1 MHKLGLLLLAAGIA
15 LPGFAATRIT
25 VEQLEHV
32 LAAAHG
38 KPDLKVAKQ
47 LSDLE
52 LTERLSGAKRSRW
65 EADSPG
71 PESRQALVA
80 LADLSAFL
88 DPPTAEIP
96 ATATPD
102 LDTQRKIMA
111 QAVDYAVRT
120 ISKLPDFFATR
131 DTIHF
136 EDTPPRQ
143 LDTGYRPLHPV
154 ARTSAIVL
162 YRDGK
167 EVVDSKAVKG
177 NLSQQAAP
185 TLTTSGVFGLILGTV
200 LVDSSHGKLVWSHWE
215 QAAAGAEAVF
225 HYAVSREQSHYRV
238 EFCCVPGDHGNGT
251 FKRLSGYHGE
261 ITVDPLNGAVL
272 RLTLEADLQ
281 PTDPLLRSDIVVEY
295 GPVEIGGKT
304 YICPIKSVSITV
316 SPALPS
322 AASAEM
328 QRYRGK
334 LLDKDNWAA
343 REHLQ
348 TLLNDVVFEQYHLF
362 RAAARILTG
371 DSPVAEANQPASSP
385 PETKDGGSPAP
396 AEAPVE
402 TAAAET
408 GVPAAPVVPAA
419 ASNPAEPPAPEPATP
434 EINVAQA
441 TGLPEPPANSQ
452 TGSTNSSFTLRMT
465 ARLVDVGLVAFDKK
479 GHPVT
484 DLKPE
489 DFEIYDNGRKQ
500 TVRSFSQAS
509 VESAKESG
517 LTPGQPVFS
526 NRRADIA
533 DARPGMGKT
542 ESSSTILLMDPA
554 NLAWADLT
562 YARGEMLRFL
572 RSLPANETV
581 GLYVMHA
588 RSFQV
593 LEEGTT
599 DHVLLASKLH
609 GWIPSAQDMARA
621 QEAEQLNRQ
630 EFDASEIQNGDY
642 MQGTNPNTY
651 TQLDTVNPGGQDFDP
666 KVDDRNTNPGR
677 DAMVILA
684 GVARHLA
691 AVPGRKNLVWVSS
704 DNVLAD
710 WTDKAPAIDKS
721 GKHIQGFVMQA
732 QEAMNDAHVSVYPL
746 DASQLDEKAQ
756 NPMLGDLNSGL
767 EPEITA
773 APGTTGG
780 PHKPS
785 RIDAEMQQ
793 NVHPIQAAIQEMA
806 EATGGHAF
814 RRSGDIAKNLD
825 EVIADGRA
833 AYLLGFTPDTPAD
846 DQYHLLTVK
855 LAARRGVTLRYRTG
869 YEYAKEPAT
878 LKERFQRAVWQSLDV
893 SEIAISANPL
903 AASQGATLKL
913 NIATNDIAL
922 KQQDERWV
930 DKLDIFLIQRDDEGL
945 HARVTGQTLSLT
957 LKPATYAKLIQ
968 DGIPFDQ
975 FIEKKQNAG
984 SVRIVVVDENSGRMG
999 SVTVP
1004 SAVLKGKS

>member
-1 MHKLGLLLLAAGIA
+1 MQKLGLLLLAAGIA
-15 LPGFAATRIT
+15 LPGFAATRVT

-32 LAAAHG
+32 LAAGHG
-38 KPDLKVAKQ
+38 KPDVKLAKQ

-52 LTERLSGAKRSRW
+52 LTERLSAAKLSRW

-80 LADLSAFL
+80 LADQSAFL
-88 DPPTAEIP
+88 DPPAAEIP

-154 ARTSAIVL
+154 ARTSATLL

-167 EVVDSKAVKG
+167 EVVDSGAAKG
-177 NLSQQAAP
+177 SPSQQAAP
-185 TLTTSGVFGLILGTV
+185 ALTTSGVFGLILGTV

-225 HYAVSREQSHYRV
+225 HYAVPREQSHYRV
-238 EFCCVPGDHGNGT
+238 EFCCVRGDHGNGA
-251 FKRLSGYHGE
+251 FKQLSGYHGE

-281 PTDPLLRSDIVVEY
+281 PTDPLVRSDIVVEY

-316 SPALPS
+316 SPAL
-322 AASAEM
+322 ASDASEM

-362 RAAARILTG
+362 RAEARILSG
-371 DSPVAEANQPASSP
+371 NSAEAEMNQPASSP
-385 PETKDGGSPAP
+385 TAEMSDAGSPAP

-402 TAAAET
+402 TAPAE
-408 GVPAAPVVPAA
+408 ASAPVAPATPAA
-419 ASNPAEPPAPEPATP
+419 ASTPAEPPAPEPATP

-441 TGLPEPPANSQ
+441 TGLPEPPANPQ

-500 TVRSFSQAS
+500 TVRSFSQAG

-526 NRRADIA
+526 NRRADRV
-533 DARPGMGKT
+533 DAQPGAGVT
-542 ESSSTILLMDPA
+542 EGSTTILLLDPG
-554 NLAWADLT
+554 NLAWPDLT
-562 YARGEMLRFL
+562 YARGEILRFL
-572 RSLPANETV
+572 QSLPANEVV
-581 GLYVMHA
+581 GLYVMNAHG
-588 RSFQV
+588 FQV
-593 LEEGTT
+593 LEERTA
-599 DHVLLASKLH
+599 DHALLASKLH
-609 GWIPSAQDMARA
+609 GWMPSAQDLAQA
-621 QEAEQLNRQ
+621 QEMEQRNRQ
-630 EFDASEIQNGDY
+630 QFDYVLNPTDLQFVNGNINMAPDTAT
-642 MQGTNPNTY
+642 MVDP
-651 TQLDTVNPGGQDFDP
+651 QLRDNGS
-666 KVDDRNTNPGR
+666 NPGR
-677 DAMVILA
+677 SAFPILA

-691 AVPGRKNLVWVSS
+691 VIPGHKNLVWITS

-710 WTDKAPAIDKS
+710 WTNQAVGSDKGS
-721 GKHIQGFVMQA
+721 KHVEGYVLRA
-732 QEAMNDAHVSVYPL
+732 QEALNDAHVSVYPL
-746 DASQLDEKAQ
+746 DASQLETNAIDPSLLGRNVQLSPSVTAPPGAQ
-756 NPMLGDLNSGL
+756 AGGQ
-767 EPEITA
+767 
-773 APGTTGG
+773 APG
-780 PHKPS
+780 
-785 RIDAEMQQ
+785 RVAAEMQQ
-793 NVHPIQAAIQEMA
+793 DLHPIQAAIQEMA
-806 EATGGHAF
+806 EATGGRAF
-814 RRSGDIAKNLD
+814 RRNGQIAKNLD

-878 LKERFQRAVWQSLDV
+878 LKERFQRAVWQALDV
-893 SEIAISANPL
+893 SEIAVSANPV
-903 AASQGATLKL
+903 AASEGATVKL
-913 NIATNDIAL
+913 NIATNDLAL
-922 KQQDERWV
+922 KQQAEHWV
-930 DKLDIFLIQRDDEGL
+930 DKLDVFLIQRDDEGL
-945 HARVTGQTLSLT
+945 HARITGQTLTLT
-957 LKPATYAKLIQ
+957 LKPATYAKLLQ
-968 DGIPFDQ
+968 EGIPFDQ
-975 FIEKKQNAG
+975 YIEKKPDAG
-984 SVRIVVVDENSGRMG
+984 SMRIIVVDENSGRMG
-999 SVTVP
+999 SVTIP
-1004 SAVLKGKS
+1004 AAALRGKS

>member
-1 MHKLGLLLLAAGIA
+1 MQKLGLLLLAAGVT
-15 LPGFAATRIT
+15 LPGFAATRVT

-38 KPDLKVAKQ
+38 KPDVKVAKQ

-52 LTERLSGAKRSRW
+52 LTERLSAAKLLRW

-88 DPPTAEIP
+88 DPPAAEIP

-102 LDTQRKIMA
+102 LETQRKIMA

-154 ARTSAIVL
+154 ARTSATLL
-162 YRDGK
+162 YRNGK
-167 EVVDSKAVKG
+167 EVVDSEAAKG

-185 TLTTSGVFGLILGTV
+185 ALTTSGVFGLILGTA

-215 QAAAGAEAVF
+215 QAGTGAAAVF
-225 HYAVSREQSHYRV
+225 HYAVPKEKSHYRV
-238 EFCCVPGDHGNGT
+238 EFCCVSGDHGNGT

-261 ITVDPLNGAVL
+261 ITVDSLNGAVL

-304 YICPIKSVSITV
+304 YICPVKSVSITV

-322 AASAEM
+322 DAAEM

-334 LLDKDNWAA
+334 LLDKDYGAA

-348 TLLNDVVFEQYHLF
+348 TLLNDVAFEQYHLF
-362 RAAARILTG
+362 RAEARILTG
-371 DSPVAEANQPASSP
+371 DSAVAEANQPASGP
-385 PETKDGGSPAP
+385 ADTKGPKSAAP

-402 TAAAET
+402 TATADTSVPVA
-408 GVPAAPVVPAA
+408 PAAPASSAPVSTASAA
-419 ASNPAEPPAPEPATP
+419 AAAPAPEPATP

-441 TGLPEPPANSQ
+441 TGLPEAPANSQ
-452 TGSTNSSFTLRMT
+452 TGSTNSSFTLRLT

-479 GHPVT
+479 GRPVT

-500 TVRSFSQAS
+500 TVRTFSQAG
-509 VESAKESG
+509 VESAKEPG
-517 LTPGQPVFS
+517 LTPGQFVFS
-526 NRRADIA
+526 NRRADTV
-533 DARPGMGKT
+533 DAQPGAGVT
-542 ESSSTILLMDPA
+542 ESSTTILLLDPG
-554 NLAWADLT
+554 NLAWPDLT

-572 RSLPANETV
+572 RSLPVNELV
-581 GLYVMHA
+581 GLYVMNA
-588 RSFQV
+588 QGFQV
-593 LEEGTT
+593 LEEGTA
-599 DHVLLASKLH
+599 DHALLASKLH
-609 GWIPSAQDMARA
+609 GWMPSAQDLAQA
-621 QEAEQLNRQ
+621 QEMEQRNRQ
-630 EFDASEIQNGDY
+630 QFDYVLNPTDLQSVNG
-642 MQGTNPNTY
+642 NINTAP
-651 TQLDTVNPGGQDFDP
+651 DTAAMIDP
-666 KVDDRNTNPGR
+666 RLRDNGSNPGR
-677 DAMVILA
+677 SAFPILA

-691 AVPGRKNLVWVSS
+691 AIPGHKNLVWITS
-704 DNVLAD
+704 DNVLTD
-710 WTDKAPAIDKS
+710 WSNQAVGSDKGS
-721 GKHIQGFVMQA
+721 KHIEGYVLRA
-732 QEAMNDAHVSVYPL
+732 QEALNDAHVSVYPL
-746 DASQLDEKAQ
+746 DASQLETNAIDPSLLARNVQVSPSVTLPPGAQ
-756 NPMLGDLNSGL
+756 AGGQ
-767 EPEITA
+767 
-773 APGTTGG
+773 APG
-780 PHKPS
+780 
-785 RIDAEMQQ
+785 RINAEMQQ
-793 NVHPIQAAIQEMA
+793 DLHPIQASIREMA
-806 EATGGHAF
+806 EATGGRAF
-814 RRSGDIAKNLD
+814 RRNGQIAKNLD

-869 YEYAKEPAT
+869 YEYGKELAT
-878 LKERFQRAVWQSLDV
+878 IKERFQRAVWQAHDV
-893 SEIAISANPL
+893 SEIAVSANPV
-903 AASQGATLKL
+903 AASEGTTLKL
-913 NIATNDIAL
+913 NIAGNDLAL
-922 KQQDERWV
+922 KQQAEHWV
-930 DKLDIFLIQRDDEGL
+930 DKLDVFLIQRDDAGL
-945 HARVTGQTLSLT
+945 HARITGQTLTLR
-957 LKPATYAKLIQ
+957 LKPATYAKLLQ

-975 FIEKKQNAG
+975 YIEKRPDAG

-1004 SAVLKGKS
+1004 AAALPGKS

>member
-1 MHKLGLLLLAAGIA
+1 MQKLGLLLLAAGIA
-15 LPGFAATRIT
+15 LPGFAATRVT

-32 LAAAHG
+32 LAAGHG
-38 KPDLKVAKQ
+38 KPDVKLAKQ

-52 LTERLSGAKRSRW
+52 LTERLSAAKLSRW

-80 LADLSAFL
+80 LADQSAFL
-88 DPPTAEIP
+88 DPPAAEIP

-154 ARTSAIVL
+154 ARTSATLL

-167 EVVDSKAVKG
+167 EVVDSGAAKG
-177 NLSQQAAP
+177 SPSQQAAP
-185 TLTTSGVFGLILGTV
+185 ALTTSGVFGLILGTV

-225 HYAVSREQSHYRV
+225 HYAVPREQSHYRV
-238 EFCCVPGDHGNGT
+238 EFCCVRGDHGNGA

-281 PTDPLLRSDIVVEY
+281 PTDPLVRSDIVVEY

-316 SPALPS
+316 SPAL
-322 AASAEM
+322 ASDASEM

-362 RAAARILTG
+362 RADARILTG
-371 DSPVAEANQPASSP
+371 NSAEAEMKQPASSP
-385 PETKDGGSPAP
+385 TAEMSDAGSPAP

-402 TAAAET
+402 TAPAE
-408 GVPAAPVVPAA
+408 ASAPVAPATPAA
-419 ASNPAEPPAPEPATP
+419 ASTPAEPPAPEPATP

-441 TGLPEPPANSQ
+441 TGLPEAPANSQ

-526 NRRADIA
+526 NRRADRV
-533 DARPGMGKT
+533 DAQPGAGVT
-542 ESSSTILLMDPA
+542 EGSTTILLLDPG
-554 NLAWADLT
+554 NLAWPDLT
-562 YARGEMLRFL
+562 YARGEILRFL
-572 RSLPANETV
+572 QSLPANEVV
-581 GLYVMHA
+581 GLYVMNAHG
-588 RSFQV
+588 FQV
-593 LEEGTT
+593 LEERTA
-599 DHVLLASKLH
+599 DHALLASKLH
-609 GWIPSAQDMARA
+609 GWMPSAQDLAQA
-621 QEAEQLNRQ
+621 QEMEQRNRQ
-630 EFDASEIQNGDY
+630 QFDYVLNPTDLQFVNGNINMAPDTAT
-642 MQGTNPNTY
+642 MVDP
-651 TQLDTVNPGGQDFDP
+651 QLRDNGS
-666 KVDDRNTNPGR
+666 NPGR
-677 DAMVILA
+677 SAFPILA

-691 AVPGRKNLVWVSS
+691 VIPGHKNLVWITS

-710 WTDKAPAIDKS
+710 WTNQAVGSDKGS
-721 GKHIQGFVMQA
+721 KHVEGYVLRA
-732 QEAMNDAHVSVYPL
+732 QEALNDAHVSVYPL
-746 DASQLDEKAQ
+746 DASQLETNAIDPSLLGRNVQLSPSVTAPPGAQ
-756 NPMLGDLNSGL
+756 AGGQ
-767 EPEITA
+767 
-773 APGTTGG
+773 APG
-780 PHKPS
+780 
-785 RIDAEMQQ
+785 RVAAEMQQ
-793 NVHPIQAAIQEMA
+793 DLHPIQAAIQEMA
-806 EATGGHAF
+806 EATGGRAF
-814 RRSGDIAKNLD
+814 RRNGQIAKNLD

-878 LKERFQRAVWQSLDV
+878 LKERFQRAVWQALDV
-893 SEIAISANPL
+893 SEIAVSANPV
-903 AASQGATLKL
+903 AASEGATVKL
-913 NIATNDIAL
+913 NIATNDLAL
-922 KQQDERWV
+922 KQQAEHWV
-930 DKLDIFLIQRDDEGL
+930 DKLDVFLIQRDDEGL
-945 HARVTGQTLSLT
+945 HARITGQTLTLT
-957 LKPATYAKLIQ
+957 LKPATYAKLLQ
-968 DGIPFDQ
+968 EGIPFDQ
-975 FIEKKQNAG
+975 YIEKKPDAG
-984 SVRIVVVDENSGRMG
+984 SMRIIVVDENSGRMG
-999 SVTVP
+999 SVTIP
-1004 SAVLKGKS
+1004 AAALRGKS

>member
-1 MHKLGLLLLAAGIA
+1 MQRLGLLLLAAGIA
-15 LPGFAATRIT
+15 LPGFAATRVT

-38 KPDLKVAKQ
+38 KPDVKLAKQ

-52 LTERLSGAKRSRW
+52 LTERLSAAKLSRW

-88 DPPTAEIP
+88 DPPAAEIP

-143 LDTGYRPLHPV
+143 LDTGRRPLHPV
-154 ARTSAIVL
+154 ARTSATVL
-162 YRDGK
+162 YRNGK
-167 EVVDSKAVKG
+167 EVVDSQAEKG
-177 NLSQQAAP
+177 NLFQQAAP
-185 TLTTSGVFGLILGTV
+185 ALTTSGVFGLILGTV

-215 QAAAGAEAVF
+215 QAAAGAAAVF

-238 EFCCVPGDHGNGT
+238 EFCCVPGDHGSGS
-251 FKRLSGYHGE
+251 FKQLSGYHGE

-316 SPALPS
+316 SPALPPD
-322 AASAEM
+322 AAEM

-334 LLDKDNWAA
+334 LLDKDNRDA

-362 RAAARILTG
+362 RAEARILSGNSTE
-371 DSPVAEANQPASSP
+371 AEMKQPASSP
-385 PETKDGGSPAP
+385 TAEMSDAGSPAP

-402 TAAAET
+402 TTPAEASP
-408 GVPAAPVVPAA
+408 PAAPAAPAA
-419 ASNPAEPPAPEPATP
+419 ASTPAEPPAPEPATP

-441 TGLPEPPANSQ
+441 TGLPEAPANSQ

-465 ARLVDVGLVAFDKK
+465 GRLVDVGLVAFDKK

-500 TVRSFSQAS
+500 TVRSFSQAG
-509 VESAKESG
+509 VEAAKEPG
-517 LTPGQPVFS
+517 LMRGQSVFS
-526 NRRADIA
+526 NRRADA
-533 DARPGMGKT
+533 VDAQPGAGVT
-542 ESSSTILLMDPA
+542 EGSTTILLLDPSK
-554 NLAWADLT
+554 LAWPDLT

-572 RSLPANETV
+572 QSLPANELV
-581 GLYVMHA
+581 GLYVMNAHG
-588 RSFQV
+588 FQV
-593 LEEGTT
+593 LQEGTA
-599 DHVLLASKLH
+599 DHALLASKLH
-609 GWIPSAQDMARA
+609 GWMPSAQDLAQA
-621 QEAEQLNRQ
+621 QEMELRNRQ
-630 EFDASEIQNGDY
+630 QFDYVLNPTDLQSVNGNINMAPDTAT
-642 MQGTNPNTY
+642 MVDP
-651 TQLDTVNPGGQDFDP
+651 QLRDNGS
-666 KVDDRNTNPGR
+666 NPGR
-677 DAMVILA
+677 SAFPILA

-691 AVPGRKNLVWVSS
+691 VIPGHKNLVWITS

-710 WTDKAPAIDKS
+710 WTNQAVGRDQGS
-721 GKHIQGFVMQA
+721 KHVEGYVLRA
-732 QEAMNDAHVSVYPL
+732 QEALNDAHVSVYPL
-746 DASQLDEKAQ
+746 DASQLETNAIDPSLLGRNVQLAPSVTAPPGAQ
-756 NPMLGDLNSGL
+756 AGGQ
-767 EPEITA
+767 
-773 APGTTGG
+773 APG
-780 PHKPS
+780 HLA
-785 RIDAEMQQ
+785 AEMQQ
-793 NVHPIQAAIQEMA
+793 DVHPIQAAIQGMA
-806 EATGGHAF
+806 EATGGRAF
-814 RRSGDIAKNLD
+814 RRSGEIQKNLD

-869 YEYAKEPAT
+869 YEYAKEPST
-878 LKERFQRAVWQSLDV
+878 LKERFQQAVWQALDA
-893 SEIAISANPL
+893 SEIAVSANPV
-903 AASQGATLKL
+903 AASEGTTLKL
-913 NIATNDIAL
+913 SIAGNDLAL
-922 KQQDERWV
+922 KQQAEHWV
-930 DKLDIFLIQRDDEGL
+930 DKLDVFLIQRDDEGL
-945 HARVTGQTLSLT
+945 HARITGQTLTLT
-957 LKPATYAKLIQ
+957 LKPATYAKLLQ
-968 DGIPFDQ
+968 EGIPFDQ
-975 FIEKKQNAG
+975 FIEKKQDTG

-999 SVTVP
+999 SVTIP
-1004 SAVLKGKS
+1004 AAALRGKS